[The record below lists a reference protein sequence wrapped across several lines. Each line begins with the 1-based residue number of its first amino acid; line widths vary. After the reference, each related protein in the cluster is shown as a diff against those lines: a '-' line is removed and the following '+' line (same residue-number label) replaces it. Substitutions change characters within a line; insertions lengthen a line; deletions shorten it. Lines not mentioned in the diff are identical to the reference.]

1 MLRSDLIGKTHI
13 FEDGDSITVMQI
25 KIRDENI
32 PFVSYLVQQG
42 PGIPRKLVL
51 PLPEFLDHYGHL
63 FGITVDNA
71 ELED

>member
-1 MLRSDLIGKTHI
+1 MLRSDLVGKVHV

-32 PFVSYLVQQG
+32 PFVTYHVQQG
-42 PGIPRKLVL
+42 PGIPRKLVS
-51 PLPEFLDHYGHL
+51 PLPEFLDNYGHL

-71 ELED
+71 DLED